1 MKQRSTDHGDSQL
14 WSAVEAIVAELEAT
28 DEIVVNTDPGYIIAF
43 ACRELV
49 AKGLVNRRALE
60 SHDDQ
65 PRTTDPTL
73 QRLRSAPAPRTL
85 DEIAKADDLRS
96 VISRAL
102 MGSPIDEAMLRHGV
116 WSYVGVERHAGTSPG
131 RVIMLIAGL
140 MDKAAITPLVERQA
154 LTRRVILWSVEAF
167 FGHLGGDVVGRDGMA
182 LSDAPEREGS
192 QV

>member
-43 ACRELV
+43 VCRELV
-49 AKGLVNRRALE
+49 AKGLVTQRALE

-65 PRTTDPTL
+65 PRTTDASL
-73 QRLRSAPAPRTL
+73 QGPRFAPAPRTL

-102 MGSPIDEAMLRHGV
+102 TASPIDEAMLRHGV

-131 RVIMLIAGL
+131 RVIMVIAGL
-140 MDKAAITPLVERQA
+140 MDTAAITPLERQA